1 MPGEMGLR
9 ERKKAQTKRAIEQ
22 AAYRLFA
29 ERGYQATTV
38 ADIAEAADVAPRTF
52 FAYFPSKED
61 VLFADFDAT
70 ANDLAALLRDR
81 GAGETTFDALRA
93 WIAERLPDLEADDD
107 REALRHRLCE
117 EHEAIAAHERHLM
130 GRIEEIIAE
139 GIAADLGE
147 DPGALRPRMVAAA
160 AIAALMAMRPDD
172 PRSEPALSPRAK
184 LERLDEALE
193 FLSGGIARLQR
204 SDSRPAAAEARPG
217 R

>member
-1 MPGEMGLR
+1 MGLR
-9 ERKKAQTKRAIEQ
+9 ERKKEQTRRAIED
-22 AAYRLFA
+22 AAYALFA

-70 ANDLAALLRDR
+70 ATALAALLRDR
-81 GAGETTFDALRA
+81 APGETTFDALRA
-93 WIAERLPDLEADDD
+93 WVAEMLPELEAQDD

-117 EHEAIAAHERHLM
+117 EHDAIAAHERHLM

-139 GIAADLGE
+139 SVAADLGD

-160 AIAALMAMRPDD
+160 TIAALMAMRPDD
-172 PRSEPALSPRAK
+172 PESEPTLSRQEK
-184 LERLDEALE
+184 LARLDEALE
-193 FLSGGIARLQR
+193 FLSGGIATLQR
-204 SDSRPAAAEARPG
+204 SDRGRGASQAAPG
-217 R
+217 H